1 MDHDDESSVE
11 VPYSFLISLYM
22 MWIH

>member
-11 VPYSFLISLYM
+11 VPYSFLISLYV

>member
-11 VPYSFLISLYM
+11 MPYSFPVSLYM